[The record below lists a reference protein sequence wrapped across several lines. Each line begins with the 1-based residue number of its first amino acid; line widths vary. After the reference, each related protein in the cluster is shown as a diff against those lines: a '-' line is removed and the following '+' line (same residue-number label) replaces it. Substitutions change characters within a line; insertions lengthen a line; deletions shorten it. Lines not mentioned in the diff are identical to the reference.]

1 MAENKRYT
9 NQKKQNS
16 GQDSVI
22 KDDLYLFSIPSGSEN
37 DYTLVINPQS
47 KQVRYV
53 LLASGGG
60 GAGTSGTSGSQ
71 GSSGSSGQST
81 GSGTSGS
88 SGSSGL
94 GGSSGSSSSS

>member
-22 KDDLYLFSIPSGSEN
+22 KNDLYLFSIPSGSEN

-53 LLASGGG
+53 LLANSAG
-60 GAGTSGTSGSQ
+60 GAGTSGTSGSV
-71 GSSGSSGQST
+71 GSSGSSGQSQDQE
-81 GSGTSGS
+81 
-88 SGSSGL
+88 L
-94 GGSSGSSSSS
+94 QVHLVLQVQEVFRFF